1 MSSAEQTTA
10 RNKKKNRGRRAQ
22 TEDFSNSGED
32 GDSASSEGKA
42 STKHNKYFKIFG
54 MGLIFPYSVNQFQHF
69 YKNKYFFFLVP
80 PFCNLFKKTQH
91 FLCLTF
97 S

>member
-1 MSSAEQTTA
+1 MEGGVSSAEQTTA

-54 MGLIFPYSVNQFQHF
+54 MGLIFSYSVNPNNPGRCAKRMH
-69 YKNKYFFFLVP
+69 
-80 PFCNLFKKTQH
+80 T
-91 FLCLTF
+91 
-97 S
+97 